1 MRFTFAFV
9 DWMGSCQFDLESFV
23 HRLPPFP
30 HCPPGLTVVGR
41 RRGAGKTGVGVS
53 RHPGEGAGDS
63 LAPKNSSVLVL
74 DLYGMLNVR
83 EVRLTIAFEKFYLPV
98 LHARF
103 IYQRPNN
110 PIDVLNP
117 APFRSSYKISRLA
130 Q

>member
-23 HRLPPFP
+23 HRLPQFP

-41 RRGAGKTGVGVS
+41 RRGAGRTGVGVS
-53 RHPGEGAGDS
+53 LHPGEGAEDW
-63 LAPKNSSVLVL
+63 LAPKNSSALVL

-83 EVRLTIAFEKFYLPV
+83 EVRLCFL
-98 LHARF
+98 LHSGLILFAGS
-103 IYQRPNN
+103 ICQRPNK
-110 PIDVLNP
+110 PIDVLNTD
-117 APFRSSYKISRLA
+117 PFRSSYKISRLV

>member
-53 RHPGEGAGDS
+53 RHPEAGEGDS
-63 LAPKNSSVLVL
+63 LAPKNSSALVL

-83 EVRLTIAFEKFYLPV
+83 EVRLTIAFLRNFICRFYMLV
-98 LHARF
+98 LFTRGQ
-103 IYQRPNN
+103 ITQ
-110 PIDVLNP
+110 
-117 APFRSSYKISRLA
+117 
-130 Q
+130 